1 MVVFDSRI
9 NGSWSFVLYIWF
21 SKIFL
26 YLILKKYFYVCLLF
40 IGYRFILRF
49 YFINKFEIRSEI

>member
-1 MVVFDSRI
+1 MNIKSNLIINVKLLDLIMVVFDSRI

-26 YLILKKYFYVCLLF
+26 YLILKKIFLCMF
-40 IGYRFILRF
+40 IIYWL
-49 YFINKFEIRSEI
+49 

>member
-26 YLILKKYFYVCLLF
+26 YLILKKIFLCMF
-40 IGYRFILRF
+40 IILRF